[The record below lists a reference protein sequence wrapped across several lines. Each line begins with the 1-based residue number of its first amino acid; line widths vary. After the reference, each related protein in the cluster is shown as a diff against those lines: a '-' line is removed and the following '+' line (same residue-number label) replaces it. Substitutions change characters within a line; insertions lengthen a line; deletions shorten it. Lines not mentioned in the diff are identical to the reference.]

1 MALTVEDGT
10 GVAGADSF
18 ISVADANTLAAD
30 YGITLGVDDA
40 ETEIQ
45 LRKAYKGLLVIEPDL
60 QGTRTHDT
68 QTGIFPRTGVL
79 VNCVALDS
87 EAITQ
92 DMQLA
97 QLYQASA
104 YVAGMESNTVDDG
117 LNLKSF
123 DVKGVYSETYQDGS
137 SQSINSRV
145 QGVYNELYAY
155 TNAGYHNSPCGKG
168 SGYGNGLGREEFC
181 SVGI

>member
-1 MALTVEDGT
+1 MTLTVENGT
-10 GVAGADSF
+10 GVTGADSF
-18 ISVADANTLAAD
+18 ISVANANALAAS
-30 YGITLGVDDA
+30 YGITLGKDDA
-40 ETEIQ
+40 TTEIQ

-60 QGTRTHDT
+60 QGTRTHDS

-79 VNCVALDS
+79 INCVELDS
-87 EAITQ
+87 ETITQ

-104 YVAGMESNTVDDG
+104 YVSGVDNNAVDNG
-117 LNLKSF
+117 QNLKSF

-137 SQSINSRV
+137 SQSINSKI

-155 TNAGYHNSPCGKG
+155 TIVGYRNSPCGKG
-168 SGYGNGLGREEFC
+168 SGFGKGLGREEFG